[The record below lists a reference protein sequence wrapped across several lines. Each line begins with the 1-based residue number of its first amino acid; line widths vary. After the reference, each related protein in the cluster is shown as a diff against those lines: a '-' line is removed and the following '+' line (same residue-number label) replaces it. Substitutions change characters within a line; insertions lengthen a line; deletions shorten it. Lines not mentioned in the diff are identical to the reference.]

1 RQTAVVISGKAIA
14 KEIKDDL
21 KKSVDSWISSGKKRP
36 RLAAILVGN
45 DPASEVY
52 VSRKVKAASSIGILA
67 ETIRMT
73 ENVSQKDLIKKIN
86 DFNLDPDVDGVLVQ
100 LPLPKG
106 FDEKEACHAVL
117 PNKDVDGFHSEN
129 LGKLST
135 DSEGFVPATA
145 LAVRELILRSGV
157 KTLGKNAVVIGRA
170 LDMTTTI
177 CHIHTPREELI
188 KLARLADVLV
198 SATGVPGLVTKDM
211 IKPGACVIDVGIT
224 RVDTPDGKTKIVG
237 DVDYEEVKKVAG
249 CELIEWKKSTP
260 IPRSELLSMITG
272 VDGVF
277 CLLTDKIDEEVIS
290 SAGPQLKVV
299 ATMSVGLDH
308 LDLKSLKE
316 RNIKV
321 GYTPDVLTDAT
332 AELTVALL
340 LATSRRIIEAEKAL
354 RAGEWTSWS
363 PTWMC
368 GPGLAGST
376 VGIVG
381 LGRIGARVAE
391 YLYPFRVSKILYSSR
406 SDKSA
411 AAAFKGQRVPLDQLL
426 AESDFVIVTIA
437 QTPETRGMFNE
448 EAFSK
453 MKKSSIFINVSRG
466 EIVDQDAL
474 VKVLKNRGIRAA
486 GLDVMTP
493 EPIPLDHELLKLDNC
508 DVCKPLI
515 TFERLDRFDRGWC
528 YSKGLDQT

>member
-1 RQTAVVISGKAIA
+1 MVCKNNYDFYFRKISNM
-14 KEIKDDL
+14 
-21 KKSVDSWISSGKKRP
+21 SRP
-36 RLAAILVGN
+36 R
-45 DPASEVY
+45 
-52 VSRKVKAASSIGILA
+52 
-67 ETIRMT
+67 
-73 ENVSQKDLIKKIN
+73 
-86 DFNLDPDVDGVLVQ
+86 VL
-100 LPLPKG
+100 
-106 FDEKEACHAVL
+106 
-117 PNKDVDGFHSEN
+117 
-129 LGKLST
+129 
-135 DSEGFVPATA
+135 
-145 LAVRELILRSGV
+145 
-157 KTLGKNAVVIGRA
+157 
-170 LDMTTTI
+170 
-177 CHIHTPREELI
+177 
-188 KLARLADVLV
+188 
-198 SATGVPGLVTKDM
+198 
-211 IKPGACVIDVGIT
+211 IT
-224 RVDTPDGKTKIVG
+224 RG
-237 DVDYEEVKKVAG
+237 DIPSPGYKLLQQE

-308 LDLKSLKE
+308 LDLKTLKE

-391 YLYPFRVSKILYSSR
+391 YLHPFRVSKILYSSR
-406 SDKSA
+406 SEKSA

-448 EAFSK
+448 KAFGK
-453 MKKSSIFINVSRG
+453 MKNSSIFINVSRG

-474 VKVLKNRGIRAA
+474 VKALKNRGIRAA

-508 DVCKPLI
+508 VLLPHIGSASTEVRDQMSVITANNILAVLKGNSESMPSPL
-515 TFERLDRFDRGWC
+515 
-528 YSKGLDQT
+528 KMQ